1 MAGILSSLLFTV
13 STSTQNVK
21 FHCEV
26 TNEHG
31 KDTSGLLE
39 LKLAKETEADQ
50 VIRRFSECMQLKQRS
65 PGDIKLFEEPEQ
77 MEELKLTL
85 PFLRNTIERDKSQ

>member
-1 MAGILSSLLFTV
+1 M
-13 STSTQNVK
+13 K

-85 PFLRNTIERDKSQ
+85 PFLRNTTHIFVQCIKIFLWFLRLSESII